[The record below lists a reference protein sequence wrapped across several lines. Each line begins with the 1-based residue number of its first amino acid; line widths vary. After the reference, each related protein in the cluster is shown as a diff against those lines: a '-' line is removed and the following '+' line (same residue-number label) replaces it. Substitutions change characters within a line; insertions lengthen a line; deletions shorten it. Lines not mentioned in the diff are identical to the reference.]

1 VLINGKLEP
10 LDPLQYVMSITQSL
24 RDGGAGQCVEVKRD
38 TGRMQV
44 DHAAVPTVPSNSCL
58 NLMNGLCKLS

>member
-1 VLINGKLEP
+1 MLINGKLEP

-24 RDGGAGQCVEVKRD
+24 RDGGGQCVKVKRD
-38 TGRMQV
+38 AGRLQV
-44 DHAAVPTVPSNSCL
+44 DHAAVSTVPSNSCL

>member
-1 VLINGKLEP
+1 MLINGKLEP

-24 RDGGAGQCVEVKRD
+24 RDSGGQCVKVKRGA
-38 TGRMQV
+38 GRMQV
-44 DHAAVPTVPSNSCL
+44 YHAAVPTVPSNSCL